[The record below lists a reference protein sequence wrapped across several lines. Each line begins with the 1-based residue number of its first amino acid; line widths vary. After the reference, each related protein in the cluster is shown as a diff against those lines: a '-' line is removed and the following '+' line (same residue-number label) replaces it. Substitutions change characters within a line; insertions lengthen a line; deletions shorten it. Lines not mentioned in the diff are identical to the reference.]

1 MSQFHSLLREAI
13 IPQENSA
20 GDAGYGPAGY
30 AFKKVQAK
38 RDPHSG
44 SKNIQVNEAFSPYYS
59 MYFSL
64 FFSALMNE
72 YCL

>member
-1 MSQFHSLLREAI
+1 MSQFHSLLREAT

-20 GDAGYGPAGY
+20 RDAWYGPAGY
-30 AFKKVQAK
+30 AFKKVKAK

-44 SKNIQVNEAFSPYYS
+44 SKKIQVNEAFSPYYS
-59 MYFSL
+59 MHFSL
-64 FFSALMNE
+64 FFSALMDE